1 MPSVTLRTQDNLTS
15 AFLLG
20 RDEKVAHVKLDH
32 FSCSSQHAVIQF
44 RKKLKTV
51 ELTAEEQV
59 ARGTFD
65 AFVQEWII
73 LPYLMDLE
81 STNGTTLNGSKIEPA
96 KYIELRSKDCLRF
109 GSSSV
114 EYVFMKQK
122 DD

>member
-1 MPSVTLRTQDNLTS
+1 MTLRTQDGLTS
-15 AFLLG
+15 AFLMG
-20 RDEKVAHVKLDH
+20 RDSSVAHIKLDH
-32 FSCSSQHAVIQF
+32 YSCSSQHAVIQF

-73 LPYLMDLE
+73 VPYLMDLE
-81 STNGTTLNGSKIEPA
+81 STNGTRLNGEKVEPA
-96 KYIELRSKDCLRF
+96 QYIELRSKDCLRF
-109 GSSSV
+109 GEDSV